1 MTPWEES
8 WGYAT
13 RTQTGNCAE
22 LHLGDGQQICVQ
34 IGIDDEADA
43 YAQLAAC
50 APEMARLL
58 LDLEWAHQDPS
69 WGPAC
74 PACDALERAGHG
86 RDCRLERVLRKAG
99 VRP

>member
-1 MTPWEES
+1 VKPWEES

-13 RTQTGNCAE
+13 HTQTGNCAE

-58 LDLEWAHQDPS
+58 LDLDDSDMFPDVRRQIVA
-69 WGPAC
+69 
-74 PACDALERAGHG
+74 
-86 RDCRLERVLRKAG
+86 VLRKAG